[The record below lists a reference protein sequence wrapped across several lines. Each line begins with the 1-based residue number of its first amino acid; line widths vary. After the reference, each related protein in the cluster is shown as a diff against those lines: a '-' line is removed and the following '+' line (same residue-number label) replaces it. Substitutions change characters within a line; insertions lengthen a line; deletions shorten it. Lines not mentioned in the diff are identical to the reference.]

1 MIYLLFGLNFSFKF
15 IYLNLKLMRKFYEII
30 NDLLNKI
37 INLHPEN

>member
-1 MIYLLFGLNFSFKF
+1 MLYVLYNLNFSSKCV
-15 IYLNLKLMRKFYEII
+15 YLNLKLMRKFYEII

>member
-1 MIYLLFGLNFSFKF
+1 MLYSLNFSPK
-15 IYLNLKLMRKFYEII
+15 YVYSNLKLMRKFYEII